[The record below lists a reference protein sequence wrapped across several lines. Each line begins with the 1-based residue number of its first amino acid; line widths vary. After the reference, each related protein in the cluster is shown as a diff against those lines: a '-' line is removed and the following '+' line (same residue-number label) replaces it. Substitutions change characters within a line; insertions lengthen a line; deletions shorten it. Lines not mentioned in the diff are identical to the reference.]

1 MSEGFREQELKR
13 VAEFEG
19 EMSEMTEWE
28 KLEKDQGTELLA
40 HAYNTV
46 SESEEARVDA
56 AVKAQP
62 EVI

>member
-28 KLEKDQGTELLA
+28 KLEKD
-40 HAYNTV
+40 
-46 SESEEARVDA
+46 
-56 AVKAQP
+56 
-62 EVI
+62 